1 MIGTLINFLKTLEGV
16 IPPPPHCHHVITYA
30 RYGSDEKGWEDK
42 LALQVGVACDDQEP
56 VFHCFFLDEE
66 DLSGPIDAVIVQL
79 VIALNQPDPAAQTSD
94 TPTRYFPHE

>member
-1 MIGTLINFLKTLEGV
+1 
-16 IPPPPHCHHVITYA
+16 
-30 RYGSDEKGWEDK
+30 
-42 LALQVGVACDDQEP
+42 VACDDQEP